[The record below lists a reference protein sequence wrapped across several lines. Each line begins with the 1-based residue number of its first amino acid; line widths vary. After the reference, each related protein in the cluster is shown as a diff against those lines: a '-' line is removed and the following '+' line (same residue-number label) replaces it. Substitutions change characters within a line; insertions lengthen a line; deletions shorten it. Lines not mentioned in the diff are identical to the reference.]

1 MARPRSRLFAP
12 SGSNGAVAAET
23 LEWAGFLDRAVRV
36 RAVLLQ
42 SPPVPGTSATERG
55 SQVRRQTTAL
65 APILVVLLCG
75 GGAGAQTFVPAGT
88 PVSRYACTIA
98 PLSEAEVA
106 AAQHR
111 AAIATPAVGDNRPVE
126 DVPTGTPADDE
137 TAAAVTAV
145 EMEYAACY
153 NAGEMRRML
162 ALLADPLLAL
172 VSTYAADPEIGRRF
186 ATPEPMPKDDQI
198 EKVVLLDPVVLPD
211 GRVGALV
218 VWNGLETNFH
228 LFQKVDGAW
237 KLQDEISVSGEFI
250 VDQ

>member
-1 MARPRSRLFAP
+1 MPHPPHHALEHGGAGMRRQAMA
-12 SGSNGAVAAET
+12 AVA
-23 LEWAGFLDRAVRV
+23 
-36 RAVLLQ
+36 LL
-42 SPPVPGTSATERG
+42 A
-55 SQVRRQTTAL
+55 A
-65 APILVVLLCG
+65 LLCG

-88 PVSRYACTIA
+88 PVSRYACTIE
-98 PLSEAEVA
+98 PLSEAEIA
-106 AAQHR
+106 AAQQR
-111 AAIATPAVGDNRPVE
+111 AAAATPVVGDNRPVE
-126 DVPTGTPADDE
+126 DVPTGMPADDE

-153 NAGEMRRML
+153 NAGEMRR
-162 ALLADPLLAL
+162 LLAL
-172 VSTYAADPEIGRRF
+172 TVDPWLSDVASYAADPETGRRF
-186 ATPEPMPKDDQI
+186 ATPEPWPQDRQI

>member
-1 MARPRSRLFAP
+1 MPHPPHHALEHGGAGMRRQAMA
-12 SGSNGAVAAET
+12 AVA
-23 LEWAGFLDRAVRV
+23 
-36 RAVLLQ
+36 LL
-42 SPPVPGTSATERG
+42 A
-55 SQVRRQTTAL
+55 A
-65 APILVVLLCG
+65 LLCG

-98 PLSEAEVA
+98 PLSEAEIA
-106 AAQHR
+106 AAQQR
-111 AAIATPAVGDNRPVE
+111 AAAATPVVGDNRPVE
-126 DVPTGTPADDE
+126 DVPTGMPADDE

-153 NAGEMRRML
+153 NAGEMRR
-162 ALLADPLLAL
+162 LLAL
-172 VSTYAADPEIGRRF
+172 TVDPWLSDVASYAADPETGRRF
-186 ATPEPMPKDDQI
+186 ATPEPWPQDRQI

>member
-1 MARPRSRLFAP
+1 MPHPPHHALEH
-12 SGSNGAVAAET
+12 GGA
-23 LEWAGFLDRAVRV
+23 GM
-36 RAVLLQ
+36 
-42 SPPVPGTSATERG
+42 
-55 SQVRRQTTAL
+55 RRQTTAL

-88 PVSRYACTIA
+88 PVSRYACTVA

-111 AAIATPAVGDNRPVE
+111 AAIATPVVGGNRPVE
-126 DVPTGTPADDE
+126 DVPTGMPADAT

-145 EMEYAACY
+145 EIEYAACF
-153 NAGEMRRML
+153 NAGEMRRAL

-172 VSTYAADPEIGRRF
+172 VSTYAANPEFGRRL
-186 ATPEPMPKDDQI
+186 ATPEPMPEDQRI
-198 EKVVLLDPVVLPD
+198 ETVVVLNPVVLPD